1 MLVTKRKV
9 VFLNLRC
16 FAVIGRFSR
25 PPFLILT
32 FWCPLSVLNQNSST
46 TKFQKKFGT
55 FRHFSARRRNIFIVA
70 NNLIMFGILCFM
82 PLSIFIK
89 FHITV
94 LSQIEKRTNVLFTH
108 FKFELCIKIAYVWE
122 LRISISRAPFNIF
135 RWIQNWRIEWD
146 DFFQINFTL
155 KIRKILSFRSYDVIK
170 TPRTAIIKRTS

>member
-32 FWCPLSVLNQNSST
+32 FWCTLSVLNKNSST

-70 NNLIMFGILCFM
+70 NNLIMFGILCFI
-82 PLSIFIK
+82 PLPIFIK

-108 FKFELCIKIAYVWE
+108 FKFELCIEIAYVWQ

-135 RWIQNWRIEWD
+135 RWIQKWRIEWD
-146 DFFQINFTL
+146 DAFQINFTL

-170 TPRTAIIKRTS
+170 THGSTTT